1 MNAHTTFDDAAGRLR
16 LGGRTGLVNREA
28 APASNDRAKG
38 EGQMSSFKQSR
49 RNFMQ
54 NSALMAAA
62 FATSGVAGLRS
73 AFADRSKELN
83 ILCWEGYNSAQVLDP
98 FRQSTGATVKAESLT
113 NDPTMINR
121 LRAGETNVWDLINV
135 NNPWA
140 RKVMFPEK
148 LIQPLDRAKME
159 PYFEKMGA
167 AFKPP
172 YQWAMDESGNELIG
186 MAQRYGPYS
195 FVVNTDKLSRE
206 AAEDQGWDLW
216 NDAAN
221 AGKYGV
227 LESDDWN
234 VFNICCIAGFDPFKE
249 HTPDEIAKFTEA
261 SKRVFK
267 GAKVVGDIA
276 TMNQAL
282 VSGEIDFHMT
292 GGTYSA
298 SPARADGATNIRAIT
313 PKKGPLA
320 GGKGGISWI
329 EITSVV
335 NNPDISPL
343 ATQFLEYVQDPKV
356 AHTVAF
362 AEGTF
367 NPVSQMGNPDCFSLF
382 TKEELDAIQ
391 YDSLEEEMARSVE
404 YDIVPDYDKL
414 LDIMTAA
421 KREAS
426 GG

>member
-1 MNAHTTFDDAAGRLR
+1 
-16 LGGRTGLVNREA
+16 
-28 APASNDRAKG
+28 
-38 EGQMSSFKQSR
+38 MSSFMQSR

-54 NSALMAAA
+54 NSVLMAAA
-62 FATSGVAGLRS
+62 FATSGVAGLRP
-73 AFADRSKELN
+73 ALADRSKELN

-98 FRQSTGATVKAESLT
+98 FRESSGATVKAESLT

-140 RKVMFPEK
+140 RKIMFPEK
-148 LIQPLDRAKME
+148 LIRPLDRAAME
-159 PYFEKMGA
+159 PYFEKMA
-167 AFKPP
+167 PAFKPP
-172 YQWAMDESGNELIG
+172 YKWAMDDSGNELLG
-186 MAQRYGPYS
+186 MCQRYGPYS
-195 FVVNTDKLSRE
+195 FVVNTDKVSRN

-216 NDAAN
+216 NDPAN
-221 AGKYGV
+221 DKKYGI

-249 HTPDEIAKFTEA
+249 HTDEEVAKFTETA
-261 SKRVFK
+261 AKVFK

-298 SPARADGATNIRAIT
+298 SPARADGAAAIRGIT
-313 PKKGPLA
+313 PKKGPME

-329 EITSVV
+329 EVTSVV
-335 NNPDISPL
+335 NNPAISPL
-343 ATQFLEYVQDPKV
+343 AVQFLEYVQDPKT

-367 NPVSQMGNPDCFSLF
+367 NPVAQMGNPDCFSLF

-404 YDIVPDYDKL
+404 YDIVPDYAKL

>member
-1 MNAHTTFDDAAGRLR
+1 MANG
-16 LGGRTGLVNREA
+16 
-28 APASNDRAKG
+28 SK
-38 EGQMSSFKQSR
+38 MSR

-54 NSALMAAA
+54 QSALMAAA
-62 FATSGVAGLRS
+62 FAGAGSVLPGS
-73 AFADRSKELN
+73 AQAAREKELN

-98 FRQSTGATVKAESLT
+98 FRTKTGATVKAESLT

-148 LIQPLDRAKME
+148 LIKPLDRARFEPFFDKMMPE
-159 PYFEKMGA
+159 
-167 AFKPP
+167 FKPP
-172 YQWAMDESGNELIG
+172 YKWAMDDSGTELLG
-186 MAQRYGPYS
+186 MAQRFGPYS
-195 FVVNTDKLSRE
+195 FVVNTDKVSR
-206 AAEDQGWDLW
+206 ATAEDQGWNLW

-221 AGKYGV
+221 DGKYGI

-234 VFNICCIAGFDPFKE
+234 VFCICCIAGFDPFKT
-249 HTPDEIAKFTEA
+249 HSDEEVAKFTETA
-261 SKRVFK
+261 KRVFK

-276 TMNQAL
+276 TMNQSL
-282 VSGEIDFHMT
+282 VAGEIDFHLT

-298 SPARADGATNIRAIT
+298 SPARADGHPEIRGIT
-313 PKKGPLA
+313 PKTGPMA

-329 EITSVV
+329 EITSTV
-335 NNPDISPL
+335 NNPELSPL
-343 ATQFLEYVQDPKV
+343 AADFLEYVQSPEMS
-356 AHTVAF
+356 HTVAF

-367 NPVSQMGNPDCFSLF
+367 NPVSQMGNPDCFKLF

-391 YDSLEEEMARSVE
+391 WDSLAEEMSRSVE

>member
-1 MNAHTTFDDAAGRLR
+1 MANGSKL
-16 LGGRTGLVNREA
+16 
-28 APASNDRAKG
+28 
-38 EGQMSSFKQSR
+38 SR

-54 NSALMAAA
+54 QSALMAAA
-62 FATSGVAGLRS
+62 FAGAGSILPGS
-73 AFADRSKELN
+73 AQAAREKELN

-98 FRQSTGATVKAESLT
+98 FRTKTGATVKAESLT

-121 LRAGETNVWDLINV
+121 LRAGETSVWDLINV

-148 LIQPLDRAKME
+148 LIKPLDRARFEPFFDKMMPE
-159 PYFEKMGA
+159 
-167 AFKPP
+167 FKPP
-172 YQWAMDESGNELIG
+172 YKWAMDDSGTELLG
-186 MAQRYGPYS
+186 MAQRFGPYS
-195 FVVNTDKLSRE
+195 FVVNTDKVSR
-206 AAEDQGWDLW
+206 ATAEDQGWNLW
-216 NDAAN
+216 NDATN
-221 AGKYGV
+221 DGKYGI

-234 VFNICCIAGFDPFKE
+234 VFCICCIAGFDPFKT
-249 HTPDEIAKFTEA
+249 HSDEEVAKFTETA
-261 SKRVFK
+261 KRVFK

-282 VSGEIDFHMT
+282 VAGEIDFHLT

-298 SPARADGATNIRAIT
+298 SPARADGHPEIRGIT
-313 PKKGPLA
+313 PKSGPMA
-320 GGKGGISWI
+320 DGKGGIAWI
-329 EITSVV
+329 EITSTV
-335 NNPDISPL
+335 NNPELSPL
-343 ATQFLEYVQDPKV
+343 AADFLEYVQSPEMS
-356 AHTVAF
+356 HTVAF

-367 NPVSQMGNPDCFSLF
+367 NPVSQMGNPDCFKLF

-391 YDSLEEEMARSVE
+391 WDSLAEEMSRSVE